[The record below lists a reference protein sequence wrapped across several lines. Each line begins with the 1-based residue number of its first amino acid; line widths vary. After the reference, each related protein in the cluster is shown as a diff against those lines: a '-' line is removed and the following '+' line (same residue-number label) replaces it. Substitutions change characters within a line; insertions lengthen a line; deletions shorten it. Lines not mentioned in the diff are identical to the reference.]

1 MKRRLILT
9 IVTMIIASI
18 LLAGCGQKAP
28 DMPKGSDAL
37 PSSASVAEDQNKKS
51 DVKDLAVID
60 INHLPADT
68 AKDDSSRGQ
77 KQDPVVPNSGT
88 TLSGNANAG
97 TTSGGRSDWNG
108 SGSIPSNSGGSIS
121 GGSNIGSGT
130 TALQPTQPAHT
141 HSYTIYQGGTPSTCT
156 TAGTETYACSCGA
169 TVTNTMPLAAHSWY
183 PVYRSEDQGWN
194 EDVVEHHVVCFVCGT
209 YLEGMSDFELTNHI
223 GECGGGYGGK
233 DIVVGHQWHSY
244 PVDVFDHYECS
255 VCGARQ

>member
-9 IVTMIIASI
+9 ILAMTVASI

-28 DMPKGSDAL
+28 DVPKGSSLL
-37 PSSASVAEDQNKKS
+37 PSSAAVAEDQNKKS

-60 INHLPADT
+60 INHLPAD
-68 AKDDSSRGQ
+68 AEKDNNSQGQ

-88 TLSGNANAG
+88 TLSGNAGAG
-97 TTSGGRSDWNG
+97 TSSSGGSGWNG
-108 SGSIPSNSGGSIS
+108 SGYTPSNGGSSNSGGS
-121 GGSNIGSGT
+121 T
-130 TALQPTQPAHT
+130 PAQQPTQPAHT

-156 TAGTETYACSCGA
+156 TAGTETYACPCGA
-169 TVTNTMPLAAHSWY
+169 TVTNTLSLAAHSWY

-194 EDVVEHHVVCFVCGT
+194 EDVFEHHVVCLACGT
-209 YLEGMSDFELTNHI
+209 YLEGLSGMEIAEHSI
-223 GECGGGYGGK
+223 ECNSGYGGR
-233 DIVVGHQWHSY
+233 DIVVGKQWHSY

>member
-1 MKRRLILT
+1 MT
-9 IVTMIIASI
+9 VASI
-18 LLAGCGQKAP
+18 LLAGCGQKAL

-60 INHLPADT
+60 INHLPAD
-68 AKDDSSRGQ
+68 AVSDEGMQGQ
-77 KQDPVVPNSGT
+77 NQRPVESTSGT
-88 TLSGNANAG
+88 TLSGNAVAG
-97 TTSGGRSDWNG
+97 TSSGGG
-108 SGSIPSNSGGSIS
+108 SGGNAPGYIPSNSGGSNNAGSNS
-121 GGSNIGSGT
+121 GGST
-130 TALQPTQPAHT
+130 PAQQPTQPAHT

-183 PVYRSEDQGWN
+183 PIYRSEDQGWN
-194 EDVVEHHVVCFVCGT
+194 EDIYSDPVPVCNGCGQS
-209 YLEGMSDFELTNHI
+209 LAGLNEDELMDHLST
-223 GECGGGYGGK
+223 CGSGSYSVK
-233 DIVVGHQWHSY
+233 PLIIGHQWHSY